1 MTAPLTRKQQ
11 REQTRQLLL
20 AAAVDCL
27 VEYGYA
33 GTTTQRVQDRVNLSR
48 GALSHHFS
56 SKADLLVAAIHHIA
70 DERLEL
76 LRAAADGIEAGPD
89 ALPQVVAAI
98 RTAMSGPPFLA
109 ALELWVSARTDPD
122 LRAALLPPER
132 KLGRALREIFEKA
145 TTDADPEQ
153 ARLAFDSLL
162 IFLRGLAITSIL
174 RRNADSV
181 DEAVGYWLA
190 HLTPPRSANPG
201 TGPEPVDEPSRTT
214 SARSRSTR

>member
-1 MTAPLTRKQQ
+1 MATPLTRKQQ
-11 REQTRQLLL
+11 REQTRQQLLD
-20 AAAVDCL
+20 AAVGCL

-48 GALSHHFS
+48 GALSHHFG

-70 DERLEL
+70 DQRLEL
-76 LRAAADGIEAGPD
+76 LRSAADRIEPGPD

-98 RTAMSGPPFLA
+98 HTAMSGPPFLA
-109 ALELWVSARTDPD
+109 ALELWVSARTDPE

-132 KLGRALREIFEKA
+132 KLGQALRDIFEKA
-145 TTDADPEQ
+145 TADADPEQ

-174 RRNADSV
+174 RRDARSV
-181 DEAVGYWLA
+181 DDAVGYWLT
-190 HLTPPRSANPG
+190 HMTPPLRADLP
-201 TGPEPVDEPSRTT
+201 TGR
-214 SARSRSTR
+214 AAGG